1 MKWSLVQRGLF
12 FGCRGGPNAY
22 IMQLK
27 FMGWAYKKE
36 AAAQFI
42 CATAPSLP
50 LLCKAYISV
59 FTVEVSGAAGA
70 TTDGS
75 TSFLF
80 RIAMNSSPEMVSFS

>member
-12 FGCRGGPNAY
+12 FVFRGGPNAY

-42 CATAPSLP
+42 CATAS
-50 LLCKAYISV
+50 KSI
-59 FTVEVSGAAGA
+59 
-70 TTDGS
+70 
-75 TSFLF
+75 
-80 RIAMNSSPEMVSFS
+80 

>member
-12 FGCRGGPNAY
+12 FVCRGGPNAY

-42 CATAPSLP
+42 CATAPSEITGNHSYCMSNHP
-50 LLCKAYISV
+50 SYIMIPYFRARSTVLLRQPDITSIS
-59 FTVEVSGAAGA
+59 TKNKK
-70 TTDGS
+70 
-75 TSFLF
+75 
-80 RIAMNSSPEMVSFS
+80 R

>member
-12 FGCRGGPNAY
+12 FVCRGGPNAY

-42 CATAPSLP
+42 CATAPKNQIYRRIYLRINST
-50 LLCKAYISV
+50 ARTYISGV
-59 FTVEVSGAAGA
+59 TLFALPAA
-70 TTDGS
+70 
-75 TSFLF
+75 
-80 RIAMNSSPEMVSFS
+80 I

>member
-12 FGCRGGPNAY
+12 FVCRGGPNAY

-42 CATAPSLP
+42 CATAPF
-50 LLCKAYISV
+50 YII
-59 FTVEVSGAAGA
+59 FCEVCCS
-70 TTDGS
+70 
-75 TSFLF
+75 
-80 RIAMNSSPEMVSFS
+80 

>member
-12 FGCRGGPNAY
+12 FVCRGGPNAY

-42 CATAPSLP
+42 CATAPF
-50 LLCKAYISV
+50 YII
-59 FTVEVSGAAGA
+59 FCEVCC
-70 TTDGS
+70 
-75 TSFLF
+75 FWQK
-80 RIAMNSSPEMVSFS
+80 

>member
-12 FGCRGGPNAY
+12 FVCRGGPNAY

-42 CATAPSLP
+42 CATAPLFLLRGQEGYPGYIPLSFEDVLLP
-50 LLCKAYISV
+50 AS
-59 FTVEVSGAAGA
+59 
-70 TTDGS
+70 
-75 TSFLF
+75 
-80 RIAMNSSPEMVSFS
+80 

>member
-12 FGCRGGPNAY
+12 FVCRGGPNAY

-42 CATAPSLP
+42 CATAPYLLRFLLSL
-50 LLCKAYISV
+50 
-59 FTVEVSGAAGA
+59 
-70 TTDGS
+70 
-75 TSFLF
+75 LF
-80 RIAMNSSPEMVSFS
+80 NLSIFSSRSAIAEA

>member
-12 FGCRGGPNAY
+12 FVCRGGPNAY

-42 CATAPSLP
+42 CATASLQRWSAH
-50 LLCKAYISV
+50 LWQNGMA
-59 FTVEVSGAAGA
+59 EARSG
-70 TTDGS
+70 
-75 TSFLF
+75 
-80 RIAMNSSPEMVSFS
+80 IMNEG